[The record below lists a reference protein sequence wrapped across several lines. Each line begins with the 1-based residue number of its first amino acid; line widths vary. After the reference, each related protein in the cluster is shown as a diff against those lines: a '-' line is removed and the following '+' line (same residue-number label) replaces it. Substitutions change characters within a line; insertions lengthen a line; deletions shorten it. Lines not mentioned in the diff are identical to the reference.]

1 VIDVEADN
9 EPVRDTACG
18 SETGADAGVATA
30 SRPEGDVAADDGVDE
45 AAGDVG
51 GRWAK
56 PTEDGSTADEAKAER
71 RPVGETRWRRLP
83 LILTLIAGVVL
94 VAGTIGPPLIGGGTF
109 LASDVIYD
117 TYPWRATADPVAEGV
132 AAHGPVGD
140 TIDST
145 FPARAGFADAL
156 RDGEFLSWSPFS
168 VGGTVLGADGSS
180 GTISP
185 FELAYVALPA
195 WFAPAV
201 IKLGVM
207 AAAIGFTY
215 LFCRRLGAGRVP
227 ALFGGM
233 AFAGSGFMVMW
244 TNWPQPEVAAF
255 IPAVFWATERFLV
268 RPSVRAACPIAVAV
282 AVMLLGNFPAV
293 VLHTVYVLV
302 PYVGV
307 RAAVMHKRTLRR
319 GLALVAGAG
328 SGVVTGGLLTAA
340 VLLPFA
346 LRLQYLG
353 TESRSQ
359 NPDLHLGLDSLFTA
373 VAPKALGL
381 SSEGVDSLFFG
392 AYNQVE
398 AVSFVGVTTAL
409 LALAGVALPR
419 LRATPGGARA
429 VLVAATLL
437 LGWATYVGGSV
448 LGMLQTLP
456 GFDES
461 FVGRTRAI
469 LGFMVAVLAAL
480 GLQAIVERRWPSRRP
495 EWIWAAVVVGLAG
508 LAAAYAGNRTLW
520 RARDVGQVDILR
532 TGVVLPALVGLGAV
546 AAVVV
551 VRWGGR
557 RAATAAVAALPVL
570 LAVESLNLALPLL
583 PNEDRSSVYPTTDGI
598 DFLAATTG
606 HDRIAFEGISLY
618 GNGTALFGLRGV
630 TGHSFYTPTWKE
642 AVTRLDPSAFRSSGT
657 FAFLAGSHD
666 VVASPLLDR
675 MGARWFAANP
685 GSVAPGVRESARA
698 IEASC
703 ADTAEWRDD
712 VTVSVPAGDG
722 LRGLVLRVC
731 EPAGLPADAAATV
744 EVPGGTVP
752 TRVPLVEAIEPG
764 ELAITVPAGSV
775 EDAASGTIDVRLSL
789 DGAGGQSLALATSRD
804 GEVVADAVR
813 PTDDGLRLAY
823 ADDLVV
829 YERGQALPRVHWAGH
844 ARTVIAGAERLD
856 LLASGGVADDTVL
869 LSEDGPAGSGA
880 RAEVSIDRDT
890 PTSLGATVDADGD
903 GYVVVADALQH
914 GWVAEV
920 DGERADLVDADH
932 VGVAVHVPEGRHEV
946 TLRYAAPGQRAGLA
960 VSAVAVLGLV
970 AAWVWGDR
978 VLARW
983 ADRERRSRP
992 RSV

>member
-1 VIDVEADN
+1 VIDVEAEN
-9 EPVRDTACG
+9 EPVRDTARG
-18 SETGADAGVATA
+18 TDTGPDAGVVDL
-30 SRPEGDVAADDGVDE
+30 SRAD
-45 AAGDVG
+45 
-51 GRWAK
+51 
-56 PTEDGSTADEAKAER
+56 
-71 RPVGETRWRRLP
+71 ETRWRWLP
-83 LILTLIAGVVL
+83 LILTLVAGVIL
-94 VAGTIGPPLIGGGTF
+94 VAGTIGPPLIGRGTF

-132 AAHGPVGD
+132 DAHGPVGD
-140 TIDST
+140 TIDAT

-156 RDGEFLSWSPFS
+156 RDGDFLSWSPFS

-244 TNWPQPEVAAF
+244 TNWPHPEVAAL
-255 IPAVFWATERFLV
+255 IPAVFWAIERFLV

-307 RAAVMHKRTLRR
+307 RVAVMHRRTLRR
-319 GLALVAGAG
+319 GLAVVAGAG

-340 VLLPFA
+340 VLLPFVV
-346 LRLQYLG
+346 RLQYLG

-392 AYNQVE
+392 AFNQVE

-409 LALAGVALPR
+409 LALACVALPR
-419 LRATPGGARA
+419 LRATPGGARE
-429 VLVAATLL
+429 VFFGATVL
-437 LGWATYVGGSV
+437 LGWATFVGGSV

-508 LAAAYAGNRTLW
+508 LTAAYAGNRALG
-520 RARDVGQVDILR
+520 RARGAEQIDVLR

-546 AAVVV
+546 AAVAV

-557 RAATAAVAALPVL
+557 RAAAAAVAALPVL

-598 DFLAATTG
+598 EFLAATTG
-606 HDRIAFEGISLY
+606 HERIAFEGIGLY

-642 AVTRLDPSAFRSSGT
+642 AVTRLDPAAFRSSGT

-675 MGARWFAANP
+675 MGAGWFAANP
-685 GSVAPGVRESARA
+685 GTIAPGVRESTRA

-703 ADTAEWRDD
+703 TETTDWRDG
-712 VTVSVPAGDG
+712 VTVPVPAGDG

-731 EPAGLPADAAATV
+731 EPADLPADAAATV

-764 ELAITVPAGSV
+764 ELAITVPASEAGAR
-775 EDAASGTIDVRLSL
+775 EATSGTIDVRLSL
-789 DGAGGQSLALATSRD
+789 GGAGGQSLALATSPD

-829 YERGQALPRVHWAGH
+829 YERGRALPRVHWAGR
-844 ARTVIAGAERLD
+844 ARAVTDGAARLD
-856 LLASGGVADDTVL
+856 LLASGEVADDTVL
-869 LSEDGPAGSGA
+869 LSEDGPTGSGA
-880 RAEVSIDRDT
+880 RAEVAVDRDT
-890 PTSLGATVDADGD
+890 PTGLGVSVDADGD
-903 GYVVVADALQH
+903 GYVVVADALQQ

-946 TLRYAAPGQRAGLA
+946 TLRYAAPGQRAGIA
-960 VSAVAVLGLV
+960 VSAAALLGLT

-983 ADRERRSRP
+983 ADRERRSGP